1 LDWARGTHSA
11 VYATEVISKEYLAYT
26 TEETEKL
33 EVMQLASQLD
43 GNVEKLS
50 KGLPL
55 RKGKKKTISKNFK
68 NE

>member
-1 LDWARGTHSA
+1 LDWARRNAFGSIC
-11 VYATEVISKEYLAYT
+11 YRGSFEEYLAY

-43 GNVEKLS
+43 GNVEQAI

-55 RKGKKKTISKNFK
+55 RKEKEN
-68 NE
+68 N